1 MRYGPERGTGWGVEA
16 HYLQLLQV
24 SLWIDMSCCY
34 LINFG
39 MESRLEELK
48 RNAGVFKLVF
58 FIFYF
63 LFCKTELFNL
73 ILDWKRHVDHLSTS

>member
-1 MRYGPERGTGWGVEA
+1 MRYGPERGSGWGVEA

-39 MESRLEELK
+39 MDSRLEELK

-63 LFCKTELFNL
+63 VKLNFL
-73 ILDWKRHVDHLSTS
+73 I